1 MSYIEKAKQ
10 NQANAQ
16 KADAWN
22 KMQEEMRIREEVE
35 RTAAEKER
43 ARTQKL
49 VSEFAPTQREY
60 EIQMQADQMAR
71 DMGRPISESDYATA
85 ARNYR
90 YQPDNP
96 RVFTSQ
102 ELEQQKRDNEALYQ
116 ANNPQGSVNEVLQQ
130 RTQKPESSWWSDT
143 VNRIKNFDFLTNQS
157 KEQQAE
163 YTRMGQ
169 EMRQQ
174 MEDDAYQT
182 ALDRAASMRDQSE
195 ENINLLIEE
204 ELKRRG
210 L

>member
-22 KMQEEMRIREEVE
+22 KMQEEMRIREEIE
-35 RTAAEKER
+35 RAAAEKEQAR
-43 ARTQKL
+43 AQRL

-85 ARNYR
+85 ARNY
-90 YQPDNP
+90 QPDNP
-96 RVFTSQ
+96 RVFTPQ
-102 ELEQQKRDNEALYQ
+102 ELNQHKMDNEALYQ
-116 ANNPQGSVNEVLQQ
+116 ANKPRGSVNEVLQQ
-130 RTQKPESSWWSDT
+130 RTQEPESSWWSDT

-163 YTRMGQ
+163 YTQMGQ

-174 MEDDAYQT
+174 MEDDAIQ
-182 ALDRAASMRDQSE
+182 AAIDKAGSMGDRSE
-195 ENINLLIEE
+195 ENINRLIQE
-204 ELKRRG
+204 ELKRKG